1 MTNLEIPQLY
11 ELYISSTGVCTDTRS
26 IKEGCMFFALKGETF
41 NGNDFARQALLQGA
55 KYVVVDDPQV
65 YGRWEESRVPK
76 MELKSAQQQGEVP
89 QQDKTPET
97 VVNEAAVGPVDPQM
111 VEVSAMILVENV
123 LETIQQLARYHRL
136 RFKIPVIALTGTN
149 GKTTT
154 KELITAALSAKYN
167 VVSTIGNLNNH
178 IGVPLSLFNINSE
191 TQIAVIEMGASA
203 PGEIQTL
210 VKLVCPSFGMI
221 TNVGK
226 AHLLGFGSF
235 EGVKKT
241 KGELYDNLV
250 EYRKIA
256 FVNMDNPHL
265 MEMVSQRPTMQI
277 VPYGIHNDGVRIIK
291 DKEGSPFLKLIIP
304 NPCAI
309 AVCENI
315 NSEISEQIAR
325 ENGITRECCEPAQ
338 IEINTHL
345 IGDYNAD
352 NVIAALCI
360 STYFAVPT
368 KDAIRAL
375 EAYVPSNN
383 RSQMTKTEHNTLIID
398 AYNANPTSMRASLE
412 NFAGLNLTNKMLILG
427 DMRELGADSL
437 AEHIEIIKL
446 ALSMDIQQIYLV
458 GAEFAKAYEQLSG
471 TKESTGALKGK
482 VIIELFEDSLKLRER
497 LSQAAPVSASI
508 LIKGSNGIKLGRIF
522 DVL

>member
-26 IKEGCMFFALKGETF
+26 IKDGCMFFALKGETF
-41 NGNDFARQALLQGA
+41 NGNNFAEQALRQGA
-55 KYVVVDDPQV
+55 RYVVIDEMVKP
-65 YGRWEESRVPK
+65 ECIES
-76 MELKSAQQQGEVP
+76 S
-89 QQDKTPET
+89 
-97 VVNEAAVGPVDPQM
+97 
-111 VEVSAMILVENV
+111 SMILVDDV
-123 LETIQQLARYHRL
+123 LNTIQQLARYHRL
-136 RFKIPVIALTGTN
+136 RFKIPVIGLTGTN

-210 VKLVCPSFGMI
+210 VKLVCPSFGLI

-235 EGVKKT
+235 DGVKKT

-256 FVNMDNPHL
+256 FVNVDNPHL
-265 MEMVSQRPTMQI
+265 VEMVSQRPTMQI

-291 DKEGSPFLKLIIP
+291 DKDGSPFLKLVIP

-315 NSEISEQIAR
+315 NSEISERIAR
-325 ENGITRECCEPAQ
+325 ENGITRECCESAQ
-338 IEINTHL
+338 IEVNTHL

-375 EAYVPSNN
+375 EDYTPSNN
-383 RSQMTKTEHNTLIID
+383 RSQMTKTEQNTLIID

-412 NFAGLNLTNKMLILG
+412 NFAGLNLNNKVLILG
-427 DMRELGADSL
+427 DMRELGADSI
-437 AEHIEIIKL
+437 AEHVDIIKL
-446 ALSMDIQQIYLV
+446 AISLSPEHIYLV
-458 GAEFAKAYEQLSG
+458 GGEFAKAYEQLSAG
-471 TKESTGALKGK
+471 KENGYLSECK
-482 VIIELFEDSLKLRER
+482 VAIELFEDSLKLREK
-497 LSQAAPVSASI
+497 LSAKQPVSAAI
-508 LIKGSNGIKLGRIF
+508 LIKGSHGISLERIF